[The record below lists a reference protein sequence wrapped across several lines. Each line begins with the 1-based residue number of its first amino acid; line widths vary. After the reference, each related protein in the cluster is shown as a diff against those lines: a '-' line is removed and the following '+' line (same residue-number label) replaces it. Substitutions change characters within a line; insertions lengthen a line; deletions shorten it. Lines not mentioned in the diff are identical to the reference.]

1 MIQNDIVVFGLI
13 AATLG
18 AVFWTASREQGLWK
32 RFYTFVPALL
42 LCYLIPGIYNTGGL
56 IDGQNTKLYNPIA
69 RDILLP
75 AALILLTL
83 AVDIKGIL
91 RLGPKLVLMYLGAS
105 ASIMLG
111 AVVAFLAMRALH
123 PETVAGD
130 TWAGMAALAGSW
142 IGGGANMLAMREVF
156 DVNATT
162 FGQFA
167 VVDVGVGYVWMA
179 ALIFLAGRAAKIDA
193 RSGADTSA
201 IDELKE
207 RIARFQAEH
216 ERIPSLTDLMLIV
229 AVAFGGVGLSHAIG
243 APLAAWFK
251 ANVSWASQFSLDAP
265 FVWVVVLSTTLG
277 LSLSFTRARTLEGAG
292 ASRLGSLL
300 LYFLIAC
307 IGMQMDLLALLD
319 RPWLFLL
326 GLIWIAVHIVL
337 LWCLGKLLKVPFFY
351 FAIGSQ
357 SNIGGPASAPVVA
370 AAFHPALAPVGV
382 LLGTM
387 GYATGTT
394 DALRHRQPAF
404 DQPRLRVFGVLL
416 KPRLCRPQP
425 IRVPPGIHV
434 GHQPRTADTRQTP
447 GQHDL
452 QVAGGIFLGHRIGGV
467 GVHLRAPLRRQYDQ
481 VAGFMQHRMHRGVI
495 AHIDIAGDDAR
506 LGLAPVAAGNRFAC
520 GHVVQ
525 AKAMRGE
532 QALRVGE
539 GDVAHAGDVHGGC
552 RIGHAGHAAPPMQ
565 ARAGR
570 GIRVCPGLQAAPR
583 RCPAHRAGHPSPG
596 RPSPHRRRCSR
607 TS

>member
-1 MIQNDIVVFGLI
+1 MPSNALIQNDIVVFGLI

-42 LCYLIPGIYNTGGL
+42 LCYLIPGIYNTVGL
-56 IDGQNTKLYNPIA
+56 IDGQNTRLYNPIA

-111 AVVAFLAMRALH
+111 AVVAFLVMRAIH
-123 PETVAGD
+123 PDTVAGD

-243 APLAAWFK
+243 AAGGL
-251 ANVSWASQFSLDAP
+251 VQGQRQ
-265 FVWVVVLSTTLG
+265 LG
-277 LSLSFTRARTLEGAG
+277 LAVQPGRAVRVGGGAVDHAGPEPEFHPRTQPGRGG

-387 GYATGTT
+387 GYATGTYL
-394 DALRHRQPAF
+394 AYI
-404 DQPRLRVFGVLL
+404 V
-416 KPRLCRPQP
+416 
-425 IRVPPGIHV
+425 GI
-434 GHQPRTADTRQTP
+434 T
-447 GQHDL
+447 
-452 QVAGGIFLGHRIGGV
+452 
-467 GVHLRAPLRRQYDQ
+467 LRAL
-481 VAGFMQHRMHRGVI
+481 AGQG
-495 AHIDIAGDDAR
+495 
-506 LGLAPVAAGNRFAC
+506 
-520 GHVVQ
+520 
-525 AKAMRGE
+525 
-532 QALRVGE
+532 
-539 GDVAHAGDVHGGC
+539 
-552 RIGHAGHAAPPMQ
+552 
-565 ARAGR
+565 
-570 GIRVCPGLQAAPR
+570 
-583 RCPAHRAGHPSPG
+583 
-596 RPSPHRRRCSR
+596 
-607 TS
+607 